1 MPLKA
6 EPISLALSR
15 NFFAAQDG
23 AEGETPMNGLCLSC
37 NTNHHECQ
45 DHPFIETVDE
55 LAEYV
60 AGLFGMP
67 AEVFHAVVRLEFKRQ
82 RREETFRYRGEE
94 DQFKE

>member
-1 MPLKA
+1 
-6 EPISLALSR
+6 
-15 NFFAAQDG
+15 
-23 AEGETPMNGLCLSC
+23 MNGLCLSC

-67 AEVFHAVVRLEFKRQ
+67 AEVFHAVVRLKIKRQ
-82 RREETFRYRGEE
+82 QREETFQVARRRRSVQGVKDERSS
-94 DQFKE
+94 